1 MNCEERCQRLHPH
14 CQLRLTRDIAP
25 DDGWHWCVVMPDG
38 HNYDNS
44 HGRMNFAQAVADMNG
59 RGLTALN
66 SADVIWRRT
75 HA

>member
-1 MNCEERCQRLHPH
+1 
-14 CQLRLTRDIAP
+14 
-25 DDGWHWCVVMPDG
+25 MPDG